1 MSPTDL
7 DTDLQ
12 AERAHLA
19 ASRAALRR
27 MRERAEA
34 LFATGD
40 KVAGDAYTAEQLGRH
55 MARRVEELADDP
67 TTPLFFGRLDFGA
80 HDPDHAGREYHVG
93 RRHVTDDLGEP
104 LVLDWRAPVSRSFY
118 RASARDPQGVAVR
131 RRFGFSTGVLTSF
144 EDEHLDRGE
153 ELGTASR
160 ILTAEIER
168 PRVGPMRDIVAT
180 IQPEQDELVRAELAD
195 SICVQGAPGTGK
207 TAVGLHRA
215 AYLLYLHR
223 ERLRRSGVLIVGPNR
238 AFLSYIAAVL
248 PALGEVEV
256 EQATVEDLIARVP
269 VRAVED
275 PAVAALKHDV
285 RMAELLRR
293 AVDAHI
299 AAPTEPIMVSDGS
312 FRWRIGLDPLHRLV
326 EETRAEGLPYATG
339 RERVRARVVGL
350 LQRQAEA
357 RRAESPS
364 DAWLRRMGKAK
375 PVTTF
380 LDAVWPALTPDGLL
394 HLLWADADF
403 LAAAAD
409 GLLTAEE
416 QALLRGAAAP
426 GDRAADNQAAGD
438 QATGGRAVGDRAA
451 ARRGRA
457 TRGTALGRTPKATRW
472 TAADAV
478 LIDEA
483 AGLIER
489 PGGFGHVVVDEAQDL
504 SPMQCRAIARRSE
517 HGSITLLGDLA
528 QGTAPWAARDWRE
541 TLAHLGKP
549 DAVVVPLSVGFRV
562 PAVVVAFANRLLP
575 ALAVDV
581 PPAESLRHD
590 GTLDVR
596 TVEELAAATVAEVR
610 AALAHDGSVGVIA
623 ADDEV
628 DRLRAALADAGV
640 ATATADDV
648 EAAARV
654 TVVPATL
661 VKGLEYDHV
670 VVVEPAAIV
679 AAEPRGLHRLYVV
692 LTRAVSRLTVLHTT
706 PLPTPLG

>member
-1 MSPTDL
+1 MPATDL
-7 DTDLQ
+7 DTDLT
-12 AERAHLA
+12 AERAHLDT
-19 ASRAALRR
+19 SRAALRR

-55 MARRVEELADDP
+55 MARRVKELADDP
-67 TTPLFFGRLDFGA
+67 TTPLFFGRLDFGDT
-80 HDPDHAGREYHVG
+80 DPDHAGREYHVG

-131 RRFGFSTGVLTSF
+131 RRFGFSSGALTSF

-180 IQPEQDELVRAELAD
+180 IQPEQDELVRADLAD

-256 EQATVEDLIARVP
+256 EQATVEDLVARVP
-269 VRAVED
+269 VRAVDD

-285 RMAELLRR
+285 RMAEVLRR

-299 AAPTEPIMVSDGS
+299 RTPIEPIMVSDGS
-312 FRWRIGLDPLHRLV
+312 FRWRIGLDPLHRVV
-326 EETRAEGLPYATG
+326 EETRREGLPYATG

-350 LQRQAEA
+350 LQRQSEA
-357 RRAESPS
+357 HRAESPS
-364 DAWLRRMGKAK
+364 DVWLRRMGRAK
-375 PVTTF
+375 PVTAY
-380 LDAVWPALTPDGLL
+380 LDTVWPALTPEGLL
-394 HLLWADADF
+394 HRLWSDADA

-409 GLLTAEE
+409 GLLSAEE
-416 QALLRGAAAP
+416 QALLLGSTAGGAGVATTGRRP
-426 GDRAADNQAAGD
+426 DRA
-438 QATGGRAVGDRAA
+438 
-451 ARRGRA
+451 
-457 TRGTALGRTPKATRW
+457 GTKLGRTPKATKW

-528 QGTAPWAARDWRE
+528 QGTAPWAATDWRKS
-541 TLAHLGKP
+541 LAHLGKP
-549 DAVVVPLSVGFRV
+549 DAAVVPLSVGFRV
-562 PAVVVAFANRLLP
+562 PAAVVAFANRLLP

-590 GTLDVR
+590 GTLDLR
-596 TVEELAAATVAEVR
+596 TVDDLTAATVAEVLT
-610 AALAHDGSVGVIA
+610 ALAHDGSVGVIA
-623 ADDEV
+623 ADDAV

-640 ATATADDV
+640 ETATADDV

-692 LTRAVSRLTVLHTT
+692 LTRAVSRLAVLHRD
-706 PLPTPLG
+706 PLPAPLAG